1 MMNCAD
7 SSGPQGFVR
16 KKRSAGGFTLIE
28 MLAVLAVI
36 SILVTLMFWLF
47 DPLMKNKERKQA
59 RMELAALKLSLAEY
73 HRMGGHYPHCPKELC
88 TPAETLFLSLIGFHN
103 EEGNLQYPPYKS
115 VVNETLLNYDKD
127 WYDPAKVPNR
137 VKASKSQFK
146 SYLMKA
152 LRQDLA
158 FVDPW
163 GFPYEYEFPREDEE
177 PGYRLFSVGPDG
189 ETGDGKDIDDV
200 E

>member
-7 SSGPQGFVR
+7 SSGRQDFIR

-28 MLAVLAVI
+28 ILAVLAVI

-47 DPLMKNKERKQA
+47 DPLMENKERKQA
-59 RMELAALKLSLAEY
+59 QVELAALKLSLAEY
-73 HRMGGHYPHCPKELC
+73 HRIGGHYPYCPKKLC

-103 EEGNLQYPPYKS
+103 EKGNLQVPPYKP
-115 VVNETLLNYDKD
+115 VVHETLLNYDKD

-137 VKASKSQFK
+137 AKASKSQFK